1 MDTLRL
7 LLFYSFFLPV
17 GLFAEDRLKVLQE
30 KAESGD
36 AQAVYELAEALYWA
50 DCVRRDL
57 EQSADYA
64 LVGSLKNNPLAQY
77 RHAVHLL
84 LGHGMEQDVKAGF
97 KLLSKAI
104 PELQKLAAKK
114 NPDALYKLGKLHQ
127 MGLIN
132 SNRFNPDDKK
142 ALSNFRTAA
151 ALGHARAGCSAG
163 SMLRLGL
170 GTSQDNLK
178 ALRLYRESANAG
190 FAEAAF
196 YVWIMRN
203 VLGEETV
210 SDKEALGYLKQAAE
224 SGLREA
230 QYEFGMVL
238 AQGKLGLKSDKK
250 AALPW
255 IKKAAKQGNTACQFL
270 LGLMYATGPENSGL
284 KKDAKE
290 AFVWLSLATRSK
302 EIRTRSDAQNQLKLI
317 RSNVDP
323 LVQLDLL
330 ERVNGFKA
338 EESAVTTNSS
348 MGLEG
353 AAKSIRES
361 LRLDNLILAA
371 DSGDREAMFSLGD
384 YFLRQEER
392 KNAES
397 WLKKSA
403 QKGFV
408 EAIYALGD
416 QYVRGGFGEPDY
428 EKGSQWL
435 KKAAEKNSLEAMVT
449 LGQIALANKLP
460 GSHPGQAV
468 EWFRKPAEQGFA
480 PAQTRLGGLLFE
492 GAVVKQDIKGGME
505 WMHKAAA
512 QHYPA
517 AEGSLA
523 VMYAQGL
530 VNGPDHVASAK
541 WARRGAMQGDGLA
554 QRTLGLL
561 YLEGK
566 GVLPSKLSKRADH
579 KRQAFKW
586 LTLAKRSGVQDLV
599 NPLDYLQKEMEPA
612 DIKRALN
619 EASQFVA
626 ENRYLPEIKSSSTQP
641 GGLDDIMKEAN
652 QGKARSQ
659 LELARRFAEGDG
671 VKSDPIESYMWYTL
685 AFNQGLEE
693 ALSARS
699 KMVKAHGIG
708 LDDIILA
715 KRKVRNFKP
724 RP

>member
-1 MDTLRL
+1 
-7 LLFYSFFLPV
+7 
-17 GLFAEDRLKVLQE
+17 
-30 KAESGD
+30 
-36 AQAVYELAEALYWA
+36 
-50 DCVRRDL
+50 
-57 EQSADYA
+57 
-64 LVGSLKNNPLAQY
+64 
-77 RHAVHLL
+77 
-84 LGHGMEQDVKAGF
+84 
-97 KLLSKAI
+97 
-104 PELQKLAAKK
+104 
-114 NPDALYKLGKLHQ
+114 
-127 MGLIN
+127 
-132 SNRFNPDDKK
+132 
-142 ALSNFRTAA
+142 
-151 ALGHARAGCSAG
+151 
-163 SMLRLGL
+163 
-170 GTSQDNLK
+170 
-178 ALRLYRESANAG
+178 
-190 FAEAAF
+190 
-196 YVWIMRN
+196 
-203 VLGEETV
+203 
-210 SDKEALGYLKQAAE
+210 
-224 SGLREA
+224 
-230 QYEFGMVL
+230 
-238 AQGKLGLKSDKK
+238 
-250 AALPW
+250 
-255 IKKAAKQGNTACQFL
+255 
-270 LGLMYATGPENSGL
+270 MYATGPGNSGL

-317 RSNVDP
+317 RSNIDP
-323 LVQLDLL
+323 LMQLDLL
-330 ERVNGFKA
+330 ERVNGFRA
-338 EESAVTTNSS
+338 VETAVTTNSS

-384 YFLRQEER
+384 YYLRQEEQ

-449 LGQIALANKLP
+449 LGHIALANKLP
-460 GSHPGQAV
+460 GSKPGQAV

-480 PAQTRLGGLLFE
+480 PAQTLLGGLLFE
-492 GAVVKQDIKGGME
+492 GSVVKQDIKGGME

-512 QHYPA
+512 QHFPA

-523 VMYAQGL
+523 VMYSQGL
-530 VNGPDHVASAK
+530 VDGPDHATAAK
-541 WARRGAMQGDGLA
+541 WARRGAMQGNGLA
-554 QRTLGLL
+554 QHTLGLL

-566 GVLPSKLSKRADH
+566 GVLPSNLSKRADH

-586 LTLAKRSGVQDLV
+586 LTLAKRSGVQDLDKAL
-599 NPLDYLQKEMEPA
+599 NYLQKEMEPV

-626 ENRYLPEIKSSSTQP
+626 ENRYLPEKKSSSTQA
-641 GGLDDIMKEAN
+641 GGLEEIMKEAN

-659 LELARRFAEGDG
+659 VELARRFAEGDG
-671 VKSDPIESYMWYTL
+671 VKADPIESYMWYTL